1 MPLILG
7 IIVWWPSHQGYWWL
21 SLMFVAAAELALGAH
36 SGSVAKDT
44 IRRLPA
50 LLMAAAIAASI
61 ALLPKAA
68 SQIFLALG
76 YVGWRFAFGRVVGNG
91 PADLL
96 GVFIV
101 QAVVFEAIFLAAAI
115 SGISSA
121 LVIILV
127 WAGCFGLAYHV
138 LSGRDER
145 QAGLMASVW
154 ALVAA
159 ECSWVFTTWLISY
172 VSLGSYLIVPQATLV
187 LTALAYSFGGI
198 YLAHRQNRL
207 SRARLGEYMVIGV
220 VILAIVIAGTQW
232 RGSV

>member
-1 MPLILG
+1 MPVILG
-7 IIVWWPSHQGYWWL
+7 LIVWWPSHQGYWWL
-21 SLMFVAAAELALGAH
+21 SLTLVAAAELALGLR
-36 SGSVAKDT
+36 SGSLAKDALH
-44 IRRLPA
+44 RLPA
-50 LLMAAAIAASI
+50 LLMAAAVAVTI

-68 SQIFLALG
+68 SQIILACG
-76 YVGWRFAFGRVVGNG
+76 YVGWRFAFGRVVGTG
-91 PADLL
+91 PAGTL

-101 QAVVFEAIFLAAAI
+101 QAAVFEAIFLAAAI
-115 SGISSA
+115 SGLSSA
-121 LVIILV
+121 LVIMLV
-127 WAGCFGLAYHV
+127 WATCFGLAYY
-138 LSGRDER
+138 LLIGRDER

-159 ECSWVFTTWLISY
+159 ECAWVFTTWLVSY
-172 VSLGSYLIVPQATLV
+172 VSFGSFIIVPQATLV

-220 VILAIVIAGTQW
+220 VILIIVIAGTQW